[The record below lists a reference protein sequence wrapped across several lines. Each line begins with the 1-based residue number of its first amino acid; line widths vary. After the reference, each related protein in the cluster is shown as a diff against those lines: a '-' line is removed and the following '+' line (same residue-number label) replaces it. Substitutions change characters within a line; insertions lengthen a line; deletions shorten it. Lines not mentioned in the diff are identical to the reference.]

1 MSAAGPPQGA
11 GPVGEKRRE
20 APHRG
25 DHSAAG
31 PPQGAGPLG
40 GKRREAPHRGDH
52 TSTLSRR
59 DFLVVSATAAGGILF
74 RWPSAFAAKPER
86 GGTVLSDFIRIDPD
100 NRVTIGARATEIG
113 QGVRTALPMLIA
125 EELDARWEDVT
136 VEAMP
141 LMLLVTPEGL
151 KLKVGDQGVGG
162 STSIPDAWD
171 DHRKAGAQARAR
183 LVAAAAQ
190 LWKADASLL
199 ATADGHVRHPDGRR
213 VAYGALAGLAA
224 TLSPPDGEVRL
235 KDPRNWKIAGRPQRV
250 VDARDI
256 VTGRAE
262 FGLDVREPGMLVAV
276 IARCPYFSGG
286 LDRYDDRAARAVPGV
301 VAIVP
306 IPGPKPDDPI
316 TQNLAPGVAVVA
328 RDTWTAIKAREK
340 LEIEWTRGP
349 FADESSDSFDAR
361 CRKLLEGDGKIVRDD
376 GDMAAALRQAAKV
389 VRADYRVPFVSHAT
403 MEPQNAFARLDGD
416 RATVILP
423 TQSPEAIPR
432 LAQNVAG
439 VPRANVAVRMTRA
452 GGGFG
457 RRLAVDYAAEA
468 LHVAKLTGKPVQV
481 VWTREDD
488 MAHDWY
494 RPGGR
499 HQLLAAVDGSGR
511 VTGWTHRLASA
522 HKYYRR
528 ADLKPGTEWTP
539 ELYPDDFPA
548 GMVPNLRLEWLD
560 AASGIQRGSWR
571 APAHTANAF
580 AVQSFVDEVAHA
592 TGQDALAL
600 RLALLGEPREL
611 DYRQHGGPKFDTGR
625 LAAVLRLVAKE
636 IGWGRTLPP
645 GQGLGLAA
653 HFTFGGYAAH
663 AFEVAVDASGTLS
676 IRRVVCAVDVGIPV
690 NPLGIRAQMEGGT
703 IDGLSTALNLEITV
717 KEGRVVER
725 NFDDYP
731 LLGLKDAP
739 RNIEVHIIGSNANPS
754 GCGEMGIPT
763 VAPALCN
770 AIFNASGKRIRVLPI
785 RDQLRNGLAA

>member
-1 MSAAGPPQGA
+1 MN
-11 GPVGEKRRE
+11 K
-20 APHRG
+20 
-25 DHSAAG
+25 
-31 PPQGAGPLG
+31 L
-40 GKRREAPHRGDH
+40 
-52 TSTLSRR
+52 TRR

-74 RWPSAFAAKPER
+74 RWPLVFAANPKP
-86 GGTVLSDFIRIDPD
+86 GAAALGDFIRIDPD

-125 EELDARWEDVT
+125 EELDVRWEDVT
-136 VEAMP
+136 VEPMP
-141 LMLLVTPEGL
+141 LLLLVTPEGL

-162 STSIPDAWD
+162 STSIPDAWE
-171 DHRKAGAQARAR
+171 DHRKAGAQARAQ
-183 LVAAAAQ
+183 LVVAAAQ
-190 LWKADASLL
+190 LWKAQAPDLR
-199 ATADGHVRHPDGRR
+199 TADGHVLHRDGRR
-213 VAYGALAGLAA
+213 VSYGQLAGVAA
-224 TLSPPDGEVRL
+224 TLPPPTGDAKL
-235 KDPRNWKIAGRPQRV
+235 KDPREWKIAGRPRRV

-262 FGLDVREPGMLVAV
+262 YGIDVREPGMLVAV

-286 LDRYDDRAARAVPGV
+286 LARYDDRKARAIAGVVDV
-301 VAIVP
+301 VAI
-306 IPGPKPDDPI
+306 PGPGPDAPI
-316 TQNLAPGVAVVA
+316 TQTLAAGVAVVA
-328 RDTWTAIKAREK
+328 RDSWTAIKARGQ

-349 FADESSDSFDAR
+349 FADESTEAFDAR
-361 CRKLLEGDGKIVRDD
+361 CRGLLEGEGRIVRDD
-376 GDMAAALRQAAKV
+376 GDLAAALRQASKV
-389 VRADYRVPFVSHAT
+389 VRAEYRVPFAAHAT
-403 MEPQNAFARLDGD
+403 LEPQNAFARIDGD

-432 LAQNVAG
+432 LAQNIAG
-439 VPRANVAVRMTRA
+439 IPRPNVSVRMTRA

-481 VWTREDD
+481 LWTREDD

-499 HQLLAAVDGSGR
+499 HQLVAALDGVGR

-522 HKYYRR
+522 HKYYRH

-548 GMVPNLRLEWLD
+548 SMVPNLRLEWLD

-580 AVQSFVDEVAHA
+580 VVQSFVDEIAHA
-592 TGQDALAL
+592 SGQDALVL
-600 RLALLGEPREL
+600 RLALLGESREL
-611 DYRQHGGPKFDTGR
+611 EYRQHGGPKFDTGR
-625 LAAVLRLVAKE
+625 LAAVLRLVARE
-636 IGWGRTLPP
+636 IGWGRALPP
-645 GQGLGLAA
+645 GEGLGLAA

-663 AFEVAVDASGTLS
+663 AFHVAVDAAGGLS

-690 NPLGIRAQMEGGT
+690 NPLGIHAQMEGGT

-717 KEGRVVER
+717 KDGRVVQR

-731 LLGLKDAP
+731 LLGLREAP
-739 RNIEVHIIGSNANPS
+739 RDIEVHVVASNATPS
-754 GCGEMGIPT
+754 GCGEMGMPT

-785 RDQLRNGLAA
+785 RDQLRSGLAA

>member
-11 GPVGEKRRE
+11 R
-20 APHRG
+20 
-25 DHSAAG
+25 
-31 PPQGAGPLG
+31 PLE

-52 TSTLSRR
+52 TSALSRR
-59 DFLVVSATAAGGILF
+59 DFLIVSATAAGGVLF
-74 RWPSAFAAKPER
+74 RWPSAMAAKTAPQ
-86 GGTVLSDFIRIDPD
+86 GAALGDFIRIDPD

-125 EELDARWEDVT
+125 EELDVRWEDVT
-136 VEAMP
+136 VEPMP

-171 DHRKAGAQARAR
+171 DHRKAGAQARAS
-183 LVAAAAQ
+183 LVAAAAR
-190 LWKADASLL
+190 LWKADAAALT
-199 ATADGHVRHPDGRR
+199 TANGHVLHADGRR
-213 VAYGALAGLAA
+213 VSYGALASLAA
-224 TLSPPDGEVRL
+224 MLPAPDGDVRL
-235 KDPRNWKIAGRPQRV
+235 KNPREWKIAGRPQRV
-250 VDARDI
+250 VDVRDI

-262 FGLDVREPGMLVAV
+262 YGLDVREPAMLVAV
-276 IARCPYFSGG
+276 VARCPYFSG
-286 LDRYDDRAARAVPGV
+286 DIAPYDDKAARAVPGV
-301 VAIVP
+301 VDVVA
-306 IPGPKPDDPI
+306 IPGPKPGAPI
-316 TQNLAPGVAVVA
+316 TQNLAPGIAVVA

-340 LEIEWTRGP
+340 LDIEWSRGP
-349 FADESSDSFDAR
+349 FADESSESFDAR
-361 CRKLLEGDGKIVRDD
+361 CRNLLQGEGKIVRDD
-376 GDMAAALRQAAKV
+376 GDLPAALRQAAKV

-403 MEPQNAFARLDGD
+403 LEPQNAFARVDGD

-432 LAQNVAG
+432 LAQNIAG
-439 VPRANVAVRMTRA
+439 VPRPNVAVRMTRA

-457 RRLAVDYAAEA
+457 RRLTVDYAAEA
-468 LHVAKLTGKPVQV
+468 LHIAKLTGKPVQV

-499 HQLLAAVDGSGR
+499 HQLVAALDGTGR

-528 ADLKPGTEWTP
+528 ADLKAGDEWTP

-548 GMVPNLRLEWLD
+548 GMVPNLRIEWLD

-580 AVQSFVDEVAHA
+580 AVQCFVDELALA
-592 TGQDALAL
+592 SGQDALAL
-600 RLALLGEPREL
+600 RLAMLGEPREL

-636 IGWGRTLPP
+636 IGWGRPLPK
-645 GQGLGLAA
+645 GEGLGLAC

-663 AFEVAVDASGTLS
+663 AFHVAVSADGALS
-676 IRRVVCAVDVGIPV
+676 LRRVVCAVDVGIVV
-690 NPLGIRAQMEGGT
+690 NPLGVRAQMEGGT
-703 IDGLSTALNLEITV
+703 IDGVSTVLNLEITV
-717 KEGRVVER
+717 REGRVVER
-725 NFDDYP
+725 NFNDYP

-739 RNIEVHIIGSNANPS
+739 REVEVHIISSSASPS

-763 VAPALCN
+763 AAPALCN
-770 AIFNASGKRIRVLPI
+770 AIFNACGKRIRVLPI

>member
-1 MSAAGPPQGA
+1 MNALT
-11 GPVGEKRRE
+11 RRE
-20 APHRG
+20 
-25 DHSAAG
+25 
-31 PPQGAGPLG
+31 
-40 GKRREAPHRGDH
+40 
-52 TSTLSRR
+52 
-59 DFLVVSATAAGGILF
+59 FLLVSATAAGGILF
-74 RWPSAFAAKPER
+74 RWSSAPAATPEHR
-86 GGTVLSDFIRIDPD
+86 GAALDDFIRIDPD

-125 EELDARWEDVT
+125 EELDVRWEDVV
-136 VEAMP
+136 VEP
-141 LMLLVTPEGL
+141 LPLLLLVTPQGL

-171 DHRKAGAQARAR
+171 DHRKAGALARAR

-190 LWKADASLL
+190 LWKTEPVTLR
-199 ATADGHVRHPDGRR
+199 TAAGHVLHPDGRR
-213 VAYGALAGLAA
+213 VAYGALAPIAA
-224 TLSPPDGEVRL
+224 KLPAPDGDVRF
-235 KDPRNWKIAGRPQRV
+235 KDPRDWTIIGRPQRV

-262 FGLDVREPGMLVAV
+262 YGLDVREPGMLVAV
-276 IARCPYFSGG
+276 VARCPYFSGG
-286 LDRYDDRAARAVPGV
+286 LAGYDDKDARAVPGV
-301 VAIVP
+301 VDVVTL
-306 IPGPKPDDPI
+306 PGPKPEDPI
-316 TQNLAPGVAVVA
+316 TLNLAAGVAVVA

-340 LEIEWTRGP
+340 LRIEWTRGP
-349 FADESSDSFDAR
+349 FAEESSESFDAR
-361 CRKLLEGDGKIVRDD
+361 CRALLDGEGKVVRDD
-376 GDMAAALRQAAKV
+376 GDVPAASKRAAKI
-389 VRADYRVPFVSHAT
+389 VRAEYRVPFAAHAT
-403 MEPQNAFARLDGD
+403 MEPQSAFARLDGN
-416 RATVILP
+416 RATVVLP

-432 LAQNVAG
+432 LALNVAG
-439 VPRANVAVRMTRA
+439 IPRENVFVRMTRA

-457 RRLAVDYAAEA
+457 RRLTVDYAAEA

-499 HQLLAAVDGSGR
+499 HQLIAALDDGGR
-511 VTGWTHRLASA
+511 VTAWTHRLASA

-528 ADLKPGTEWTP
+528 PDLKPGDEWTP

-571 APAHTANAF
+571 APAHTANAY
-580 AVQSFVDEVAHA
+580 AVQSFVDEIAHA
-592 TGQDALAL
+592 SGQDALAL

-611 DYRQHGGPKFDTGR
+611 DYHQHGGPKFDTGR

-636 IGWGRTLPP
+636 IDWGRALPK
-645 GQGLGLAA
+645 GDGLGLAA

-663 AFEVAVDASGTLS
+663 AMHVTVGPDGALS
-676 IRRVVCAVDVGIPV
+676 IRRVVCAIDVGVPV

-717 KEGRVVER
+717 REARIVQR
-725 NFDDYP
+725 NFNDYP
-731 LLGLKDAP
+731 LLGLKGAP
-739 RNIEVHIIGSNANPS
+739 RDVEVHIVPSSASPS

-770 AIFNASGKRIRVLPI
+770 AIFNACGKRIRVLPI
-785 RDQLRNGLAA
+785 RDQLREGLAS